1 MKKMCVQESLEGTY
15 FEGNIKTSLVLYSY
29 FLGGV
34 YSWSVEGVLVGGI
47 SGMGWGRV
55 GRKRERS
62 KKAAPVVE
70 AA

>member
-15 FEGNIKTSLVLYSY
+15 FEENIKTSLVLYSY
-29 FLGGV
+29 FLGSFIPGLLKV
-34 YSWSVEGVLVGGI
+34 CWWGALVEWVG
-47 SGMGWGRV
+47 